1 MKVSLI
7 ALAIFAAVAAS
18 AGGAL
23 AGGRALATTT
33 SHQATTKTVR
43 IVMHDPGCHWF
54 MVHGQYKVK
63 DTVKADRVRLV
74 DQDEAALKVK
84 SSQGVQRIPV
94 GRSIVVGQG
103 AYRITMVGQAPD
115 DNHLRLNVN

>member
-33 SHQATTKTVR
+33 HQTTTKTVK

-54 MVHGQYKVK
+54 MVHGQYRVK

-84 SSQGVQRIPV
+84 TAQGVQRIPV

-103 AYRITMVGQAPD
+103 AYRITMVGQASD
-115 DNHLRLNVN
+115 DNHLRLTVN

>member
-7 ALAIFAAVAAS
+7 ALAIFAAVATS

-23 AGGRALATTT
+23 AGGRALATAT
-33 SHQATTKTVR
+33 HQTTTKTVK

-74 DQDEAALKVK
+74 DQDQAALKVK
-84 SSQGVQRIPV
+84 TAQGVRRIPV

-103 AYRITMVGQAPD
+103 VYGITMVGQAPD
-115 DNHLRLNVN
+115 DNHLRLTVN